1 MFSDCRVQPIFC
13 KDSANEGNESLF
25 SDCRVQPIF
34 CKDSKNIAKQDI
46 CSAINIIFDLSF
58 PHILF
63 IHYFCNINQHQMASR
78 FNVIWSFIS
87 HYKYLIV
94 IVVGVAVVGFLDE
107 NSYLR
112 HKQYEIQISDM
123 KAEIEKYNVQY
134 EADSKKLRELRND
147 PKAIVKIARER
158 YFMKADDE
166 DIFILSDDEKPTK
179 NNETAE

>member
-1 MFSDCRVQPIFC
+1 
-13 KDSANEGNESLF
+13 
-25 SDCRVQPIF
+25 
-34 CKDSKNIAKQDI
+34 
-46 CSAINIIFDLSF
+46 
-58 PHILF
+58 
-63 IHYFCNINQHQMASR
+63 MASR

-123 KAEIEKYNVQY
+123 KAEIEKYNAQY

-147 PKAIVKIARER
+147 PKVIVKIARER